1 MENEEKLLEF
11 IRELVR
17 SAEGDNVVDKLD
29 KLADIAIV
37 IEEHLRNADPIPK
50 EEFDGYNAIV
60 KELYPKKFEG
70 A

>member
-11 IRELVR
+11 IREMVR
-17 SAEGDNVVDKLD
+17 NAEGDELVEKLD
-29 KLADIAIV
+29 KLAGIAAT
-37 IEEHLRNADPIPK
+37 IEKHLRSADPIPK